1 MQPTEVKKSHWI
13 QDNRWLQLF
22 VFCGFLL
29 AVFQL
34 PFWEI
39 LDAKYNDYWVRF
51 VAERTKPSDE
61 IVIVEIDD
69 RSLVNM
75 ESDVGH
81 WPWPRSQHA
90 FLIEELRN
98 ANAKAIIFDMFFSE
112 KDIFRPDDDK
122 FFDETVSAK
131 SDVFLAASLLS
142 DDENS
147 DRLNLSQL
155 PTQIFHKHPKTSAS
169 IKNAPRANI
178 SLPWIVDPQYWQV
191 GLVHSN
197 LDSDHIFR
205 QYPVYAEIGE
215 WQLPSLPLVV
225 YKSFYPDEY
234 SFENTTKQI
243 HLKYHGVGKQPYE
256 YISYSDVINNLS
268 LEEQNKNNRSMFSGK
283 IVIIGAT
290 ATGLHD
296 LRSTPIDANYPGVS
310 ILATALDNLIN
321 QDYFIS
327 PVKDYRLLILF
338 VFGLILFVIYLYFSD
353 YKKKL
358 FYSGLY
364 ILALCGGGVML
375 SWWASS
381 NSILIG
387 IFSIWSILACSYI
400 LLSFYQGL
408 MEFLQRQHAMRTF
421 SRFMDPQVVKQLIA
435 DKDWAST
442 LAHKTSQVSVLF
454 SDIRGFTSLS
464 EKRSAEQVMQ
474 ILNDYFDL
482 QVNAIF
488 STQGTLDKFIGDAV
502 MAFWGAPIE
511 DEKHAENAVITAL
524 IMVDNL
530 LAFRKTLP
538 KELQDFDVGIGIH
551 SGEAVV
557 GMLGSK
563 RRFDYTAIGDTV
575 NLASRVEGVTKGRA
589 RVLVSQVTKELCG
602 DKFEFVYSG
611 EFSVKGREEKVKL
624 YEPKELGSSDTKTL
638 VRKST

>member
-1 MQPTEVKKSHWI
+1 MQPTEIKKNHQI
-13 QDNRWLQLF
+13 RENRWFQLF
-22 VFCGFLL
+22 IFCSFLFI
-29 AVFQL
+29 VFQF
-34 PFWEI
+34 PFWQI

-51 VAERTKPSDE
+51 VAERTMPSDD
-61 IVIVEIDD
+61 IVIIEIDD
-69 RSLVNM
+69 RSLAEM
-75 ESDVGH
+75 ESQVGH

-90 FLIEELRN
+90 HLIEGLRL
-98 ANAKAIIFDMFFSE
+98 ANAKAIVFDLFLSE
-112 KDIFRPDDDK
+112 RDIYSGG
-122 FFDETVSAK
+122 DEAFHDEVKKK
-131 SDVFLAASLLS
+131 SDIFLAATILADEAS
-142 DDENS
+142 DD
-147 DRLNLSQL
+147 RLMLSQI
-155 PTQIFHKHPKTSAS
+155 PKQVFHKVPELKSDKETGT
-169 IKNAPRANI
+169 NRAVNVL
-178 SLPWIVDPQYWQV
+178 LPWIVEPQYWQV
-191 GLVHSN
+191 GLVN
-197 LDSDHIFR
+197 FDIDSDYISR
-205 QYPVYAEIGE
+205 QYSVYTDIDG
-215 WQLPSLPLVV
+215 WQFSSLPLTI
-225 YKSFYPDEY
+225 YKTLYPIEY
-234 SFENTTKQI
+234 SSTGVPKEIQ
-243 HLKYHGVGKQPYE
+243 LKYYGLDKVPFKS
-256 YISYSDVINNLS
+256 ISYVDAWDNLETYQQEENES
-268 LEEQNKNNRSMFSGK
+268 LYSEK
-283 IVIIGAT
+283 IIIVGAT

-310 ILATALDNLIN
+310 ILATALGNLVN
-321 QDYFIS
+321 QDYFS
-327 PVKDYRLLILF
+327 TPLKGYRSLLLIS
-338 VFGLILFVIYLYFSD
+338 FGLILFILYGYFAD

-358 FYSGLY
+358 IFSGMYIISLSGLF
-364 ILALCGGGVML
+364 LFF

-381 NSILIG
+381 KTILLG
-387 IFSIWSILACSYI
+387 IFSIWCILASSYI

-511 DEKHAENAVITAL
+511 DKKHAENAVITAL

-530 LAFRKTLP
+530 LAFRETLP
-538 KELQDFDVGIGIH
+538 EELQDFDIGIGIH

-589 RVLVSQVTKELCG
+589 RVLVSQATKDLCE

-624 YEPKELGSSDTKTL
+624 YEPKELSSSDSETL
-638 VRKST
+638 IRK